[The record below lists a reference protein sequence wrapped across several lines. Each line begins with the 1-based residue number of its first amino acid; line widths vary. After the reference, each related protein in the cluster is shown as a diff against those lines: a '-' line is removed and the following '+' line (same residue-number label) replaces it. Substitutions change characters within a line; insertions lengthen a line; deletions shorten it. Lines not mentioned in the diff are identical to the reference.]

1 MPLPSPSPRIAFA
14 LTVTP
19 RLARLRHP
27 RNSLPPTLR
36 ACATPH
42 STPPPLHLPAP
53 TQFSSSTTS
62 TSSPPRD
69 LDIVLTHSTADFDS
83 LAAAVG
89 LAKLRGPHTLVVT
102 PAGESPALRRF
113 LSLHRPLFK
122 ILGPKAVDPTRLR
135 WLGIVDTVRSDRLGL
150 AAHWPA
156 YAQQVD
162 VYDHHIGRVCDIEHP
177 NLNLIVERVGAVATI
192 IVERLRQHAIPLT
205 PPEATLLALAIHSDT
220 GSLTFEHTTSRDAA
234 ALAWLMSHGAIQR
247 SISEFSHTL
256 LSDEQQT
263 VLSTALSNIKRHH
276 VNGVEV
282 ASLLVR
288 GSSFLKG
295 MSTVANDVLEIANL
309 DVLILMYLNS
319 RTRTRKTK
327 RSSPPSDQNNSQHTV
342 KQVSIIGRARARVD
356 GIDFSELFQSVGGG
370 GHARAASASLKCT
383 EEEAVQ
389 LLHRLINDACAQI
402 PNPKPVRELMSREL
416 VTVLP
421 TSTISDA
428 RRLIVLHAHQILP
441 VVNARGALLGLIS
454 MHDVESAERKRG
466 VHAYQMP
473 VAAWMHHNV
482 ISVGPDTPFYEAAK
496 IVAEET
502 MGVLPIVENGK
513 LIGVL
518 SRMDVLVARRLLP
531 EDMLHSHRRWT

>member
-1 MPLPSPSPRIAFA
+1 M
-14 LTVTP
+14 
-19 RLARLRHP
+19 
-27 RNSLPPTLR
+27 
-36 ACATPH
+36 
-42 STPPPLHLPAP
+42 
-53 TQFSSSTTS
+53 
-62 TSSPPRD
+62 
-69 LDIVLTHSTADFDS
+69 LTHSTADFDS

-113 LSLHRPLFK
+113 LSLHRPLFN
-122 ILGPKAVDPTRLR
+122 ILSPKAVDPARLR
-135 WLGIVDTVRSDRLGL
+135 WLGIVDTVRSDRLGH

-156 YAQQVD
+156 HALQVD
-162 VYDHHIGRVCDIEHP
+162 VYDHHVGRVCDIHHP
-177 NLNLIVERVGAVATI
+177 NLNLFVDNVGAVATI
-192 IVERLRQHAIPLT
+192 IVERLRHHAVPLT

-220 GSLTFEHTTSRDAA
+220 GSLTFEHTTPRDAA

-256 LSDEQQT
+256 LSDEQQS
-263 VLSTALSNIKRHH
+263 VLTTALANLKRRH
-276 VNGVEV
+276 VNGLDV
-282 ASLLVR
+282 ASLLIN

-295 MSTVANDVLEIANL
+295 MSTVANDILEIANL

-319 RTRTRKTK
+319 RSRSRNAKT
-327 RSSPPSDQNNSQHTV
+327 PV
-342 KQVSIIGRARARVD
+342 KQVSIIARARARVD
-356 GIDFSELFQSVGGG
+356 GINFSDLLRAVGGG

-389 LLHRLINDACAQI
+389 LLHRLVDDACAQI
-402 PNPKPVRELMSREL
+402 PTPKPVRDLMSSQL

-428 RRLIVLHAHQILP
+428 RRLMALHAHQTLP
-441 VVNARGALLGLIS
+441 VVNAAGALLGLIAIQ
-454 MHDVESAERKRG
+454 DVESAERKRG

-482 ISVGPDTPFYEAAK
+482 VSVAPETPFYEAAK

-502 MGVLPIVENGK
+502 MGVLPIVEHGK